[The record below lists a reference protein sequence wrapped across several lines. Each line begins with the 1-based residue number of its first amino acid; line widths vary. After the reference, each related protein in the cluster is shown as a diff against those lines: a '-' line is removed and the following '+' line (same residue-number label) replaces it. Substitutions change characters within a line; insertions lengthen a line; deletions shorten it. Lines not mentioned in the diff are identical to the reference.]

1 MPYILLAILSLLWG
15 SSFLLIAVAAR
26 GFDATSL
33 ALARVTIGA
42 LALWAIALARE
53 RRWPKG
59 AALWLRLAAMSAFG
73 QAIPF
78 LLLSAAVRQT
88 TSGDLALMMGA
99 APIFAFLFARLIGEG
114 EAWTWSGALGLAL
127 GLTGVA
133 IAVSGPGAHGA
144 STFAGRAEGLA
155 AAACYAFGAT
165 LSRGASQKI
174 GPSTAAAVSM
184 TISSVLLGALWVIN
198 NSSLSAFAA
207 IPESALA
214 AMAAL
219 GVFNTAL
226 AYYLYFALVMRSGA
240 TFAALNNYAVP
251 FVGLILGAVFLN
263 EPIAPSAW
271 GGLALV
277 IAGIAL
283 TGRARAPQPDLPKA
297 GAPSMAP

>member
-1 MPYILLAILSLLWG
+1 
-15 SSFLLIAVAAR
+15 VA
-26 GFDATSL
+26 
-33 ALARVTIGA
+33 IGA
-42 LALWAIALARE
+42 LGLWAIALARE

-59 AALWLRLAAMSAFG
+59 GALWLRLAAMSTFG

-78 LLLSAAVRQT
+78 LLLSAAARQT

-99 APIFAFLFARLIGEG
+99 APIFAFLFARLISEG
-114 EAWTWSGALGLAL
+114 EAWTWLGALGLAL

-144 STFAGRAEGLA
+144 STFVGRADGLA

-165 LSRGASQKI
+165 LSRGASRKI

-184 TISSVLLGALWVIN
+184 TISSVLLAALWLA
-198 NSSLSAFAA
+198 NSGAHSGFAA

-214 AMAAL
+214 AIAAL
-219 GVFNTAL
+219 GIFNTAF

-251 FVGLILGAVFLN
+251 FVGLILGAAFLN

-283 TGRARAPQPDLPKA
+283 TGCAQALTPDVAKA
-297 GAPSMAP
+297 DASSMAP